1 MVSEASETTVKSGNV
16 TARSMA
22 PMLWPFVRPYCWRLA
37 AFLAALVVTS
47 VATLLVGQGLKMVI
61 DQGLIAQSSASLRN
75 AIVFLGGLSFVM
87 AGATALRFYMIS
99 WLGER
104 VSADIRNA
112 VFTHIIGLEPEFFDR
127 YPSGNIMA
135 RLTSDT
141 TLLQSIVG
149 SGLSLALRSSVTLVG
164 ALVMLFVTNIQLALI
179 VLVGI
184 PISVVPL
191 LLLGR
196 RVRQLSRQSQDSL
209 ADVGSYAGE
218 IIQQIKVVQSYT
230 REAQERIAF
239 GSNVERAFDIAKG
252 RIQYRS
258 GLTALV
264 ILIIFSVLSV
274 MVWTGGTAVVE
285 GRLSGGDFGAF
296 IFYAMVMAMSVAT
309 LSEVYG
315 ELQRAAGATER
326 LMELLATESA
336 IQSSSLAP
344 DSEQGSCGA
353 LCFNNVTFAYAS
365 RRLVPAVCDFSL
377 RVEPG
382 EVIALVGPSGA
393 GKTTLFDLIQRF
405 YDPIEGCITLAG
417 YDLKDYPL
425 HTLRAQIGV
434 VQQQPVLFSGTI
446 KHNIGYGRSQ
456 STDQALEQEIIE
468 VAKSAQAHDFIMQC
482 PQGYDSQVGEQG
494 VRLSGGQKQRIA
506 IARVLLKDPSLLL
519 LDEATSA
526 LDSESEQAV
535 QTALTELMAGRT
547 TLIIAHR
554 LATVMHAN
562 RIAVV
567 DSGRLV
573 ALGTHQQ
580 LLAES
585 PLYSRLARLQF
596 NGGEYNKTL
605 LES

>member
-1 MVSEASETTVKSGNV
+1 
-16 TARSMA
+16 
-22 PMLWPFVRPYCWRLA
+22 
-37 AFLAALVVTS
+37 
-47 VATLLVGQGLKMVI
+47 
-61 DQGLIAQSSASLRN
+61 
-75 AIVFLGGLSFVM
+75 
-87 AGATALRFYMIS
+87 
-99 WLGER
+99 
-104 VSADIRNA
+104 
-112 VFTHIIGLEPEFFDR
+112 
-127 YPSGNIMA
+127 
-135 RLTSDT
+135 
-141 TLLQSIVG
+141 
-149 SGLSLALRSSVTLVG
+149 
-164 ALVMLFVTNIQLALI
+164 
-179 VLVGI
+179 
-184 PISVVPL
+184 
-191 LLLGR
+191 
-196 RVRQLSRQSQDSL
+196 
-209 ADVGSYAGE
+209 
-218 IIQQIKVVQSYT
+218 
-230 REAQERIAF
+230 
-239 GSNVERAFDIAKG
+239 
-252 RIQYRS
+252 
-258 GLTALV
+258 
-264 ILIIFSVLSV
+264 
-274 MVWTGGTAVVE
+274 
-285 GRLSGGDFGAF
+285 
-296 IFYAMVMAMSVAT
+296 
-309 LSEVYG
+309 
-315 ELQRAAGATER
+315 
-326 LMELLATESA
+326 MELLATESA

-353 LCFNNVTFAYAS
+353 LCFNDVTFAYAS

-417 YDLKDYPL
+417 HDLKDYPL